1 MGVIRVKTKAET
13 EVSDVKKLAAQKAL
27 RGKKIK
33 YRLSRGK
40 AYIQSTYNNTIVTV
54 CDLKGNV
61 IAWSSAGALGFKG
74 PKRATP
80 YAATEIVKF
89 VLEKI
94 QNTGLRELSLYVKG
108 IGGGKEAAI
117 RAFATGGMTI
127 LSIKDVTPIPHNGPR
142 PPKVRRV

>member
-1 MGVIRVKTKAET
+1 MGVIRVKTKTET
-13 EVSDVKKLAAQKAL
+13 EVSDAKKIATANAA

-33 YRLSRGK
+33 YKLSRGK
-40 AYIQSTYNNTIVTV
+40 GYIQATYNNTIVSV

-61 IAWSSAGALGFKG
+61 IAWGSAGVLGFKG

-80 YAATEIVKF
+80 YAATEIVKYI
-89 VLEKI
+89 LEKLKT
-94 QNTGLRELSLYVKG
+94 TGLRELSLYVKG
-108 IGGGKEAAI
+108 IGSGKEAAI
-117 RAFATGGMTI
+117 RAFVTGGMTI

>member
-1 MGVIRVKTKAET
+1 MGVIRVKTKTET
-13 EVSDVKKLAAQKAL
+13 EVSDAKKVAAA

-40 AYIQSTYNNTIVTV
+40 AYIQSSYNNTIVTV

-61 IAWSSAGALGFKG
+61 ITWGSAGVLGFHG

-80 YAATEIVKF
+80 YAATEIVKYI
-89 VLEKI
+89 LEKLK
-94 QNTGLRELSLYVKG
+94 NTGLKELYLFVKG
-108 IGGGKEAAI
+108 IGAGKEAAI

-127 LSIKDVTPIPHNGPR
+127 LSIRDITPIPHNGPR